1 MKGYP
6 NTIATLHDLEVA
18 RAAEPELAK
27 QYLRALLDERMVWVQ
42 TEMKDL
48 EDDTHKI
55 VVVEDMDGNE
65 TRQQF
70 ALVEDQNCKLFR
82 LGYTIE
88 EVTNIVNR

>member
-6 NTIATLHDLEVA
+6 KTIATLHDLEVA

-55 VVVEDMDGNE
+55 VVEEDMDGNE

-82 LGYTIE
+82 LGLSVADA
-88 EVTNIVNR
+88 EVML

>member
-6 NTIATLHDLEVA
+6 KTIATLHDLKVA

-27 QYLRALLDERMVWVQ
+27 QYLRALLDERLVWVP

-48 EDDTHKI
+48 EDDTHK
-55 VVVEDMDGNE
+55 VVVWEDMDGNK

-70 ALVEDQNCKLFR
+70 ELREDQNCKLFR
-82 LGYTIE
+82 LGLSVDDAE
-88 EVTNIVNR
+88 AML